1 MMRTSILAATGSLLL
16 AACAA
21 STPSPELVNAREE
34 YSRVQATPST
44 QLALD
49 SLYEAQKALKAAEDA
64 HKDDPNSYEEKSLAY
79 IAERKAQLALA
90 KGGIAQA
97 IQLKEQSEERLVQQ
111 QGMMLDAT
119 RKDAAQTRTQ
129 VEQAQAELKQ
139 QSQELQKTQAELQA
153 ERQRAEA
160 AQARADA
167 AFRSLEDVA
176 KVKAEAET
184 ITLSLD
190 GSVLFLTGKA
200 TLLPAAHNSLDRV
213 AQTVNDL
220 GTDSKLKVVGYTDS
234 RGSDENNQKLS
245 EARAQ
250 SVADY
255 LASHGI
261 SRDRLEVVGMGE
273 ANPVASNDTA
283 EGRAN
288 NRRVEIVVQ
297 RTEKMGS
304 TTGMSSGSPQ
314 GGQQSN
320 SGSRQQGQGNA
331 SQGNTGQT
339 TPAQGAGTQPGTG
352 SGSQQNMQNSGQQG
366 TGQQPR

>member
-1 MMRTSILAATGSLLL
+1 M

-34 YSRVQATPST
+34 YSRVQSAPST

-49 SLYEAQKALKAAEDA
+49 SLYEAQKALKAAEEA
-64 HKDDPNSYEEKSLAY
+64 HEDDPNSYEEKSLAY
-79 IAERKAQLALA
+79 VAERKAQLALA
-90 KGGIAQA
+90 KGGFAQA

-111 QGMMLDAT
+111 QDMMLDAT
-119 RKDAAQTRTQ
+119 RKDAAQTRDQ
-129 VEQAQAELKQ
+129 VEQAQAELRQ

-190 GSVLFLTGKA
+190 GSVLFLTGKSS
-200 TLLPAAHNSLDRV
+200 LLPAAHNALDRV
-213 AQTVNDL
+213 AETVNDL
-220 GTDSKLKVVGYTDS
+220 GTDSKLKVIGYTDS
-234 RGSDENNQKLS
+234 RGSEENNQQLS
-245 EARAQ
+245 EARAR

-255 LASHGI
+255 LSSHGI

-273 ANPVASNDTA
+273 ANPVATNDTP

-288 NRRVEIVVQ
+288 NRRVEIVVE
-297 RTEKMGS
+297 RTKKMGS
-304 TTGMSSGSPQ
+304 TSDMS
-314 GGQQSN
+314 
-320 SGSRQQGQGNA
+320 QGNMNGQ
-331 SQGNTGQT
+331 SQGNTNNQGTTNQGQM
-339 TPAQGAGTQPGTG
+339 QP
-352 SGSQQNMQNSGQQG
+352 NAGQQG
-366 TGQQPR
+366 SSQQRTQ